1 MNPMNSMSPTNL
13 TNLTNLRSPMN
24 QINAEPAT
32 LTAQQIEAYVD
43 AVSTALQLPIH
54 AEHRP
59 GVLNY
64 FALAARMA
72 ELVAG
77 QPLSAVDDPAE
88 VFVPVSPAGRAF
100 P

>member
-1 MNPMNSMSPTNL
+1 MNH
-13 TNLTNLRSPMN
+13 
-24 QINAEPAT
+24 EPAA
-32 LTAQQIEAYVD
+32 LTPRQIEAYVD

-64 FALAARMA
+64 FALAAGMA
-72 ELVAG
+72 KLVAE
-77 QPLSAVDDPAE
+77 QPLGVADDPAE
-88 VFVPVSPAGRAF
+88 VFVPVSPAGRAR

>member
-1 MNPMNSMSPTNL
+1 MSH
-13 TNLTNLRSPMN
+13 
-24 QINAEPAT
+24 EPAI
-32 LTAQQIEAYVD
+32 LTAMQIEAYVD

-59 GVLNY
+59 GVLSY
-64 FALAARMA
+64 FALAAGMA

-77 QPLSAVDDPAE
+77 QPLGVADEPAE
-88 VFVPVSPAGRAF
+88 VFVPISPTGRAR